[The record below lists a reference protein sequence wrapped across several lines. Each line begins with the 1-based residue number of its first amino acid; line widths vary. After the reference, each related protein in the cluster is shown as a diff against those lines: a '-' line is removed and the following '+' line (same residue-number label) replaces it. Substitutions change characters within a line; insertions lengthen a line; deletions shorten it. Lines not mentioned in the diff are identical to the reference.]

1 VNYFNSVVIANND
14 RFSKLSPEVQAKIR
28 KIVKDN
34 MPLIT
39 SAMENDED
47 NLTKKFAEGGMTV
60 TEPSQAD
67 LDEAA
72 KIIATFW
79 DDWAKSRGPDA
90 ASAVKQVRAALGR

>member
-1 VNYFNSVVIANND
+1 
-14 RFSKLSPEVQAKIR
+14 VQAKVK
-28 KIVKDN
+28 KIIKDN

-60 TEPSQAD
+60 TEPGQAD
-67 LDEAA
+67 QDEAA

-79 DDWAKSRGPDA
+79 DDWAKSKGPDA
-90 ASAVKQVRAALGR
+90 AAAVKQVRAALGR